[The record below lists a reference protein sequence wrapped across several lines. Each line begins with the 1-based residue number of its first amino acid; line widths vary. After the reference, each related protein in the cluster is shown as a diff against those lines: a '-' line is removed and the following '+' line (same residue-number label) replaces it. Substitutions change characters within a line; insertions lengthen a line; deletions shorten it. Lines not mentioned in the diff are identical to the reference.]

1 MDGIVFCESRMKM
14 AAVETEI
21 IAEINANGACF
32 GGELFTS
39 SSVFI
44 DNVSL
49 AIYNHNM
56 IIRIGVYNVI

>member
-1 MDGIVFCESRMKM
+1 MDGIVFCENRMKM

-56 IIRIGVYNVI
+56 II